1 MENNIKVDGN
11 ILIGFEN
18 GSNTYGSYVKFS
30 DGTMIQYGKTNIGST
45 TYAGQRLVATITMP
59 TNFVNANNYVVTGSW
74 YGNYVFSPGT
84 YSTIGV
90 YNGTKN
96 AFTAFATTSETATTF
111 IISWIAVGRW
121 K

>member
-1 MENNIKVDGN
+1 MENK
-11 ILIGFEN
+11 LEIGGTTIIGIES
-18 GSNTYGSYVKFS
+18 GSNTYGSYIKFS

-45 TYAGQRLVATITMP
+45 TYADQRLVVTITMP
-59 TNFVNANNYVVTGSW
+59 TNFVNANDYVVTGSW

-90 YNGTKN
+90 YNATKN
-96 AFTAFATTSETATTF
+96 AFTAFATTSEQATTF
-111 IISWIAVGRW
+111 IISWIAIGQW